1 MHAVGAERLGG
12 ERGSERRVDAA
23 RDADDDVAEPVLL
36 DVIAN
41 AQLEREPHLIELGER
56 RRDRAGRRLCEVD
69 YEQRLLEARRP
80 RDDAALPI
88 EHE

>member
-1 MHAVGAERLGG
+1 MDAAGAERLGG
-12 ERGSERRVDAA
+12 QRCSERGVDAA
-23 RDADDDVAEPVLL
+23 RYADDDVAKPVLL
-36 DVIAN
+36 DVIAK
-41 AQLEREPHLIELGER
+41 AELERESHLIELGER

-80 RDDAALPI
+80 RDDASLPI